1 MTKSELR
8 KIYLEKRRNIA
19 ADELAAKGQRIANR
33 FFESCDL
40 SSIRVLHCFIPI
52 AKFQEIDT
60 QLIYERIWSDFP
72 WIKTVVPR
80 VDSERGEIAH
90 VAFSAST
97 ELTINGWGI
106 TEPAGGELIDVKEI
120 DLVIVPLLCFDEL
133 GHRVG
138 YGKGFYDKFLS
149 GCRPDCLKVGLSY
162 FPPIE
167 TIDDIGGHDVQLD
180 LIVTP
185 ERTYKIKEADMS
197 AS

>member
-8 KIYLEKRRNIA
+8 KIYLEKRRNLA
-19 ADELAAKGQRIANR
+19 ADELAVKSQLIASR

-40 SSIRVLHCFIPI
+40 SGVRNLHCFIPI
-52 AKFQEIDT
+52 AKFHEIDT
-60 QLIYERIWSDFP
+60 SLIYERIWTDFP
-72 WIKTVVPR
+72 RIKTVVPR

-90 VAFSAST
+90 VAFTAAT
-97 ELTINGWGI
+97 ELAVNKWGI
-106 TEPAGGELIDVKEI
+106 SEPEGGESLDAEDI
-120 DLVIVPLLCFDEL
+120 DLVIVPLLCFDTL

-149 GCRPDCLKVGLSY
+149 RCRPDCLKVGLSY
-162 FPPIE
+162 FPPVE
-167 TIDDIGGHDVQLD
+167 TIDDIGGHDIQLD

-185 ERTYKIKEADMS
+185 DGTYKIKEADIS